1 MSKENV
7 KYNLKNANVKVC
19 KLKVRNHP
27 KSKYRA
33 EHFHKEAELLLVL
46 SGSIGLLLGD
56 EVTELR
62 CGQSAYI
69 GMNAIHRII
78 PTEIDSEVLILQT
91 PIGDGHSDEDDQISD
106 ELLRAF
112 IRDRR
117 TAPYALFLDDDNE
130 MSELLHKIERE
141 YSRAKS
147 CYEIYI
153 QGYLQIIVGFLG
165 RKSVLSISDATDS
178 IPALK
183 KVEPI
188 AAYISEHYME
198 RITLDG
204 LSECVKYDKYYICK
218 LMKATLNTTFTEY
231 LNYVRLQNAEKLLFS
246 TDRPIAEIVY
256 ETGFSTPQNFFKVFK
271 TMYGYT
277 PYKYKLLY
285 HPTEIL
291 QEKA

>member
-7 KYNLKNANVKVC
+7 KYNLKNTNIKVY
-19 KLKVRNHP
+19 KLKLKGGANDR
-27 KSKYRA
+27 YRK

-46 SGSIGLLLGD
+46 SGSIDLLLGD

-62 CGQSAYI
+62 RGQSAYI

-78 PTEIDSEVLILQT
+78 PTDNDSEILILQT
-91 PIGDGHSDEDDQISD
+91 PIGDGHSVEDDHISD

-112 IRDRR
+112 IQDRR
-117 TAPYALFLDDDNE
+117 TAPYALFLDDGNE
-130 MSELLHKIERE
+130 MSELLYKIERE

-165 RKSVLSISDATDS
+165 RKSVLSIFDATDN

-198 RITLDG
+198 RITLDV
-204 LSECVKYDKYYICK
+204 LSECVKYDKY
-218 LMKATLNTTFTEY
+218 
-231 LNYVRLQNAEKLLFS
+231 
-246 TDRPIAEIVY
+246 
-256 ETGFSTPQNFFKVFK
+256 
-271 TMYGYT
+271 
-277 PYKYKLLY
+277 
-285 HPTEIL
+285 
-291 QEKA
+291 